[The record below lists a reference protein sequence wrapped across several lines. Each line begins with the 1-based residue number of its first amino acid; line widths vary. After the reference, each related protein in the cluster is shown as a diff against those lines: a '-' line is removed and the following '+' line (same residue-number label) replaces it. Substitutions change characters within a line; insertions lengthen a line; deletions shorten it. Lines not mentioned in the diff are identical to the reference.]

1 MSELSQ
7 RPLKE
12 RLIIAAA
19 ALLIVVFG
27 ACAFVPYGNANE
39 ASNPSPQAQAT
50 KPAESAKTSAQAAA
64 KKPEYKD
71 MRAHYIDVGQGDAE
85 LLELPDGKIMII
97 DAGKEEAGDKVVKYL
112 KDKNIDHI
120 DYLVASNFKEE
131 HIGGMPKVLEAVSV
145 KEAYIPNDVPT
156 DELSKKFTDALS
168 AKQVSVHRILE
179 KNDLVD
185 EDEYQLTLLPI
196 QNTQV
201 GQNPVT
207 DALLVQTTYKSVT
220 FLFTGDAVAS
230 QITRATSKRPT
241 VLKAARHGSGTGTDK
256 ALLASASTVIMSYAK
271 DNPEGTPEKDLLTS
285 IEDAKAK
292 SYGTAANGTILVKSN
307 GETATVSCEK
317 YETIV
322 AGVSAEEK
330 AKQEEEAKKKAE
342 AEEKARQEQQAQ
354 EEAKRQ
360 QQQQQLQQQ
369 QQQQQKQEKTVY
381 ITQTGKS
388 YHRDGCKTT
397 KRSKVLI
404 PISESDAIAQ
414 GYAAC
419 NVCRP

>member
-7 RPLKE
+7 HPLKE

-39 ASNPSPQAQAT
+39 VSDPSPQAQAA
-50 KPAESAKTSAQAAA
+50 KPAESTKTSAQAAA

-85 LLELPDGKIMII
+85 LLELPDGKIMLI
-97 DAGKEEAGDKVVKYL
+97 DAGKEDAGDKVVKYL
-112 KDKNIDHI
+112 KDKKIEHI

-131 HIGGMPKVLEAVSV
+131 HIGGLPKVIEAVSV

-168 AKQVSVHRILE
+168 AKQVSVHRISE

-185 EDEYQLTLLPI
+185 EDEYQLAFLPI
-196 QNTQV
+196 RSTADTKTAIDELMVNIK
-201 GQNPVT
+201 
-207 DALLVQTTYKSVT
+207 YKLMY
-220 FLFTGDAVAS
+220 FLFTGDAEIS
-230 QITRATSKRPT
+230 QIHSAIPLGAT
-241 VLKAARHGSGTGTDK
+241 VLKASNHGNTNGIDE
-256 ALLASASTVIMSYAK
+256 ALLASTSTVIMSYAK
-271 DNPEGTPEKDLLTS
+271 ENPEGIPAKSVLDM
-285 IEDAKAK
+285 IHNAKAK
-292 SYGTAANGTILVKSN
+292 AYATAANGNIIVTTE
-307 GETATVSCEK
+307 GTAATVSCEK

-330 AKQEEEAKKKAE
+330 AKQEEEAK
-342 AEEKARQEQQAQ
+342 EKARQEQQAQ

-360 QQQQQLQQQ
+360 QQQQQQQQ
-369 QQQQQKQEKTVY
+369 EKIVY
-381 ITQTGKS
+381 VTQTGKS

-404 PISESDAIAQ
+404 PMSEGEAIAQ